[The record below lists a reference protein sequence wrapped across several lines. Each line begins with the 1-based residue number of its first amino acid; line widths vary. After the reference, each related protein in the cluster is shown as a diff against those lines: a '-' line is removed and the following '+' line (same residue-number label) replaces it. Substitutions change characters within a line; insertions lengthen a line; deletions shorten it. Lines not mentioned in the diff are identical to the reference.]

1 MVWLPVDSRVYNR
14 FNWDEVGILS
24 SRFFHSFIF
33 AACFIDSGVHGFVIH
48 VKIHIPFIK

>member
-24 SRFFHSFIF
+24 SRSFI